1 MSNLNENFDA
11 MFNRVERFVS
21 SKTVV
26 GEPIV
31 IGGTTFIPLV
41 DVAFGM
47 GAGQNSA
54 VEKDKKGG
62 SAAGGMG
69 AKITPT
75 AIMIIQDGSVQIM
88 NVSNQTAID
97 KIVNMVPGVMN
108 KLNFSSGARQKF
120 EEEIITDKKDA
131 DKKDAEE

>member
-11 MFNRVERFVS
+11 MFNRMERFVS

-26 GEPIV
+26 GEPIR
-31 IGGTTFIPLV
+31 IGDITIIPLV

-47 GAGQNSA
+47 GAGQNSS
-54 VEKDKKGG
+54 VEKVRKGG
-62 SAAGGMG
+62 SAGGGMG

-75 AIMIIQDGSVQIM
+75 ALMIIQDGSVQIM

-131 DKKDAEE
+131 EE

>member
-97 KIVNMVPGVMN
+97 KIVNMAPGIIN
-108 KLNFSSGARQKF
+108 KLNFSSGAKHKF
-120 EEEIITDKKDA
+120 EEEIITDKKD
-131 DKKDAEE
+131 DEE